1 MTMCDP
7 VAARVAALSYGRCV
21 TEPRSGDAPEKTLAA
36 TARVVVTRPD
46 DPRAAP
52 LVEEL
57 SREYDERYG
66 LNDGIPSSVELS
78 RYPAERF
85 TAEEGGTFLLL
96 VDDEGRAVAGGAFMR
111 EDAETVEVKRVWTH
125 SARRRQ
131 GLARRV
137 MAELEA
143 EAARRGLRSI
153 VLTTGARQPEA
164 VALYLSLGYAP
175 LFDLDDDWEA
185 VSYLGFRKD
194 VAAG

>member
-1 MTMCDP
+1 
-7 VAARVAALSYGRCV
+7 VI
-21 TEPRSGDAPEKTLAA
+21 EPQSGLAA

-46 DPRAAP
+46 DPLAAP

-66 LNDGIPSSVELS
+66 FNDGIPSSAELS

-96 VDDEGRAVAGGAFMR
+96 VDEDGIAVAGGAFMR
-111 EDAETVEVKRVWTH
+111 EDESTVEVKRVWTH
-125 SARRRQ
+125 SGFRRQ

-143 EAARRGLRSI
+143 EAARRGVAS
-153 VLTTGARQPEA
+153 VVPSTGARQP
-164 VALYLSLGYAP
+164 
-175 LFDLDDDWEA
+175 
-185 VSYLGFRKD
+185 
-194 VAAG
+194 